1 MGDKIGI
8 WSLQATTD
16 GKEIAAPLE
25 ELHDT
30 ETEKR
35 LEDLLVESPDVLL
48 PGLTLVGRQLPTEGG
63 PLDLL
68 GVDTDGRLVL
78 FELKRGM
85 LTREAVAQILDY
97 ASYLAEQNAEDL
109 ARLVEQNS
117 GRNGIQPI
125 EDFQEWYQGEFP
137 EAADQFTSQIRLV
150 LVGLGVD
157 GRAKRV
163 VNYLAHTGLDVQLL
177 TFQAFRFGS
186 SLFLARKVETV
197 GPITRTGKTS
207 GGSKQQNRR
216 HLMELAREQGVEELL
231 AEVAD
236 FIDSRVPGYR
246 WPHKTAYTY
255 FLAEQ
260 TEAGR
265 PTQRAYVSLWVDLK
279 SRGRLLLSL
288 AERAIDAA
296 PEAVT
301 DMINKLSEAKRT
313 ESSWTPFELP
323 IGRDTWENVREP
335 LGTLIDAIVN
345 AWKQKVEKQNAAE
358 TTMTPEDEE
367 TL

>member
-8 WSLQATTD
+8 WSLQTAVD

-117 GRNGIQPI
+117 GRNGIQSI
-125 EDFQEWYQGEFP
+125 EDFQEWYQAEFP
-137 EAADQFTSQIRLV
+137 GAADQFTSQIRLV
-150 LVGLGVD
+150 LIGLGAD
-157 GRAKRV
+157 GRAKRM
-163 VNYLAHTGLDVQLL
+163 VNYLAQTGLDVQLL
-177 TFQAFRFGS
+177 TFQAFRFGNS
-186 SLFLARKVETV
+186 IFLARKVETIE
-197 GPITRTGKTS
+197 PAARDGKAS
-207 GGSKQQNRR
+207 GGQKHENRR
-216 HLMELAREQGVEELL
+216 QLIELARKQGVEELL

-236 FIDSRVPGYR
+236 FIDSRVPAYR
-246 WPHKTAYTY
+246 WPYKTAYTY
-255 FLAEQ
+255 HLAEQ
-260 TEAGR
+260 TEEGR
-265 PTQRAYVSLWVDLK
+265 PTQRAYISLWIDQK
-279 SRGRLLLSL
+279 SHGRLLLSL
-288 AERAIDAA
+288 PDRAIEAA
-296 PEAVT
+296 PEAVAEV
-301 DMINKLSEAKRT
+301 INRLPEAKRT

-323 IGRDTWENVREP
+323 IGPDTWEKVRGP
-335 LGTLIDAIVN
+335 LGTLVDAIVN
-345 AWKQKVEKQNAAE
+345 AWKQKIEQRNAAE
-358 TTMTPEDEE
+358 TTITAEDDE